1 MVNPDFM
8 ASSIRIEDSARGK
21 RERKKKKFLRMKEE
35 RERQRERRIY
45 VFPVYK
51 YNIYANNY
59 GRIK

>member
-21 RERKKKKFLRMKEE
+21 REKKKKKFLRMKEE

>member
-8 ASSIRIEDSARGK
+8 ASSIRIEDFARGK